1 MDTAS
6 RLQRAIS
13 YWQQSW
19 FAGQATAAPTTYYVC
34 DGNVVPDCAGAIVGV
49 RCHPPVV
56 IILVFRHRPGT
67 RSHNRII
74 WSPVC
79 NARELNHYS
88 YLLGVLLLC
97 SDSNCYA
104 IVHIPCEYWYV
115 DATPC
120 WDCKRSDQGWSCA
133 VNLLETAHMY
143 AISTNDTMK
152 TRRLAVSFFCVV
164 FMWCLCIDCGL
175 EVCVVS
181 EWVCT

>member
-56 IILVFRHRPGT
+56 IILVFRHRPAT

-115 DATPC
+115 DGECYLHHA
-120 WDCKRSDQGWSCA
+120 
-133 VNLLETAHMY
+133 ETASGQTK
-143 AISTNDTMK
+143 AG
-152 TRRLAVSFFCVV
+152 AVLWIYWKPPTCMQSAPMTQWKHADWRWAFFVW
-164 FMWCLCIDCGL
+164 FSCG
-175 EVCVVS
+175 VCVLTAGSNFV
-181 EWVCT
+181 